1 MKAVIRKK
9 ELIKKVSLSDSTIWR
24 LEKRGKFP
32 ARFNY
37 VGRVAWD
44 LDEIEAWLELQ
55 KKREQGR
62 KQTGSQTLNF
72 ARRALF
78 RSSW

>member
-55 KKREQGR
+55 KKEGTGKEADR
-62 KQTGSQTLNF
+62 KPDVKLRKT
-72 ARRALF
+72 RPIPK
-78 RSSW
+78 